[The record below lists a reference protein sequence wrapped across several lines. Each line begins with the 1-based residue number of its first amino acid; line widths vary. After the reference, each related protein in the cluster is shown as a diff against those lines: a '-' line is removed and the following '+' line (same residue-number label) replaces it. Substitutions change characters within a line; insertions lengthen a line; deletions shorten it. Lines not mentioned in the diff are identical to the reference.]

1 MNLKFANIVTTIV
14 LVIAGVV
21 CYSNAELLFPHVD
34 GKPAPVAPVDPDESI
49 PDPHGVRELA
59 HKACQDIPEAD
70 VLKLYG
76 LLAASADYVT
86 IKGSESDTMTNH
98 DVVHLM
104 DKALQLEGWEKGKYP
119 AWKAAV
125 SQSYVAYTIEK
136 TETDS
141 EEHTLLDCL
150 PITRCRSEF
159 CDVLRLLAS
168 GCRKSLMEKK

>member
-1 MNLKFANIVTTIV
+1 MNLKFANIVTVVV

-21 CYSNAELLFPHVD
+21 CYSNAALLFPS
-34 GKPAPVAPVDPDESI
+34 ANSASPVAPVDPDASI
-49 PDPHGVRELA
+49 TDPHGVRELA
-59 HKACQDIPEAD
+59 YKACQDIPEED

-76 LLAASADYVT
+76 LLTASADYVA

-125 SQSYVAYTIEK
+125 SQSYVAYTVEK